1 MTKFKFRLESALRLR
16 RLRVEA
22 ERAKLQELTGQRDR
36 LERSRVALQ
45 EQRAD
50 ASTFVQN
57 AQGAGWG
64 DLRSLSSF
72 TIGLEVH
79 AKTIREAVARA
90 EAQVEVQ
97 RKRLRLAE
105 QEELCLS
112 KLRDTR
118 YAEWNLQFERE
129 IEATAQE
136 LWLCGH
142 TTKLEDSEP
151 G

>member
-22 ERAKLQELTGQRDR
+22 EKVKLQELIAQRDR
-36 LERSRVALQ
+36 LERSRVALLA
-45 EQRAD
+45 QRAD
-50 ASTFVQN
+50 ASTFVQD
-57 AQGAGWG
+57 APGTGWG
-64 DLRSLSSF
+64 DLRTLSSF

-79 AKTIREAVARA
+79 AKTILDAVTRA
-90 EAQVEVQ
+90 QSQ
-97 RKRLRLAE
+97 LDLQKNRLRQAE
-105 QEELCLS
+105 QDELCLS
-112 KLRDTR
+112 KLRDRR

-129 IEATAQE
+129 IETTAQE
-136 LWLCGH
+136 LWLCAH